1 MERAVRLC
9 GHGGELIGRALD
21 VHGRAGLCHG
31 QQTAVVGRGVLID
44 GVVSGAGHAVHPHKA
59 AVGQQAQNGD
69 DDDDADNGDDGF
81 LHAHTPFSVS
91 VTGCAAF
98 GKYPLRIP
106 LYKTQCLAYTILHW
120 VGSTM
125 RRPTRESEKREKKR
139 KMNLSTVFAK
149 MAMLVL
155 IMLLG
160 YLCARIGIT
169 GPEFNQRVTPLMVKV
184 LLPATILNSVL
195 SVPDFS
201 GRELLDY
208 ILVMTVMV
216 ALQMLPAWFLPRLMR
231 TRSEDVGATRLVTA
245 FGNVGFV
252 GLPVVAAIFGDEM
265 VFFASLCNIPF
276 NLALY
281 SCSAAQLSPDGG
293 RVRWQDVLN
302 APVIATLLSVVLLLS
317 RVHVPGVLA
326 DTISSVSGVTIPLSM
341 LVIGTS
347 LGGISVRS
355 VLTDWRVYVVSAVR
369 LLVCPLLT
377 WLVLRPFAAGA
388 LLGISVLMAACPSA
402 MLVTALCLQYGRSDA
417 FASKCIFLSTILSAV
432 TIPLLIWLLF

>member
-1 MERAVRLC
+1 
-9 GHGGELIGRALD
+9 
-21 VHGRAGLCHG
+21 
-31 QQTAVVGRGVLID
+31 
-44 GVVSGAGHAVHPHKA
+44 
-59 AVGQQAQNGD
+59 
-69 DDDDADNGDDGF
+69 
-81 LHAHTPFSVS
+81 
-91 VTGCAAF
+91 
-98 GKYPLRIP
+98 
-106 LYKTQCLAYTILHW
+106 
-120 VGSTM
+120 
-125 RRPTRESEKREKKR
+125 
-139 KMNLSTVFAK
+139 MNLSIVFAK

-281 SCSAAQLSPDGG
+281 SCSAAQLSPGGG

>member
-1 MERAVRLC
+1 
-9 GHGGELIGRALD
+9 
-21 VHGRAGLCHG
+21 
-31 QQTAVVGRGVLID
+31 
-44 GVVSGAGHAVHPHKA
+44 
-59 AVGQQAQNGD
+59 
-69 DDDDADNGDDGF
+69 
-81 LHAHTPFSVS
+81 
-91 VTGCAAF
+91 
-98 GKYPLRIP
+98 
-106 LYKTQCLAYTILHW
+106 
-120 VGSTM
+120 M

-139 KMNLSTVFAK
+139 NMNLSIVFAK

-402 MLVTALCLQYGRSDA
+402 MLVTALCLQYERSDA
-417 FASKCIFLSTILSAV
+417 FASKCIFLSTVLSAV

>member
-1 MERAVRLC
+1 
-9 GHGGELIGRALD
+9 
-21 VHGRAGLCHG
+21 
-31 QQTAVVGRGVLID
+31 
-44 GVVSGAGHAVHPHKA
+44 
-59 AVGQQAQNGD
+59 
-69 DDDDADNGDDGF
+69 
-81 LHAHTPFSVS
+81 
-91 VTGCAAF
+91 
-98 GKYPLRIP
+98 
-106 LYKTQCLAYTILHW
+106 
-120 VGSTM
+120 M

-139 KMNLSTVFAK
+139 KMNLSIVFAK

-169 GPEFNQRVTPLMVKV
+169 GPEFNQRVTPLVMNV
-184 LLPATILNSVL
+184 LLTATILNSVL
-195 SVPDFS
+195 SVPDFT
-201 GRELLDY
+201 GREIVDY
-208 ILVMTVMV
+208 VLVLTAATV
-216 ALQMLPAWFLPRLMR
+216 LQVVMAWFLPRLLR

-417 FASKCIFLSTILSAV
+417 FASKCIFLSTVLSAV

>member
-1 MERAVRLC
+1 
-9 GHGGELIGRALD
+9 
-21 VHGRAGLCHG
+21 
-31 QQTAVVGRGVLID
+31 
-44 GVVSGAGHAVHPHKA
+44 
-59 AVGQQAQNGD
+59 
-69 DDDDADNGDDGF
+69 
-81 LHAHTPFSVS
+81 
-91 VTGCAAF
+91 
-98 GKYPLRIP
+98 
-106 LYKTQCLAYTILHW
+106 
-120 VGSTM
+120 M

-231 TRSEDVGATRLVTA
+231 TRSGDVGATRLVTA

-417 FASKCIFLSTILSAV
+417 FASKCIFLSTVLSAV

>member
-1 MERAVRLC
+1 
-9 GHGGELIGRALD
+9 
-21 VHGRAGLCHG
+21 
-31 QQTAVVGRGVLID
+31 
-44 GVVSGAGHAVHPHKA
+44 
-59 AVGQQAQNGD
+59 
-69 DDDDADNGDDGF
+69 
-81 LHAHTPFSVS
+81 
-91 VTGCAAF
+91 
-98 GKYPLRIP
+98 
-106 LYKTQCLAYTILHW
+106 
-120 VGSTM
+120 M

-139 KMNLSTVFAK
+139 NMNLSIVFAK

-326 DTISSVSGVTIPLSM
+326 DTISSVSGATIPLSM
-341 LVIGTS
+341 LIIGTS

-355 VLTDWRVYVVSAVR
+355 VLTDWRVYAVSAVR

-377 WLVLRPFAAGA
+377 WLVLRPFASGV
-388 LLGISVLMAACPSA
+388 LLGIPVLLAACPSA
-402 MLVTALCLQYGRSDA
+402 MVVTALCLQYERSDA
-417 FASKCIFLSTILSAV
+417 FASKCIFLSTVLSAV

>member
-1 MERAVRLC
+1 
-9 GHGGELIGRALD
+9 
-21 VHGRAGLCHG
+21 
-31 QQTAVVGRGVLID
+31 
-44 GVVSGAGHAVHPHKA
+44 
-59 AVGQQAQNGD
+59 
-69 DDDDADNGDDGF
+69 
-81 LHAHTPFSVS
+81 
-91 VTGCAAF
+91 
-98 GKYPLRIP
+98 
-106 LYKTQCLAYTILHW
+106 
-120 VGSTM
+120 M

-139 KMNLSTVFAK
+139 NMNLSIVFAK

-377 WLVLRPFAAGA
+377 WLVLRPFAARA
-388 LLGISVLMAACPSA
+388 QLGISVDRAACPSA
-402 MLVTALCLQYGRSDA
+402 MLVTALCLLYGRSDA
-417 FASKCIFLSTILSAV
+417 FASKCIFLSTVLSAV

>member
-1 MERAVRLC
+1 
-9 GHGGELIGRALD
+9 
-21 VHGRAGLCHG
+21 
-31 QQTAVVGRGVLID
+31 
-44 GVVSGAGHAVHPHKA
+44 
-59 AVGQQAQNGD
+59 
-69 DDDDADNGDDGF
+69 
-81 LHAHTPFSVS
+81 
-91 VTGCAAF
+91 
-98 GKYPLRIP
+98 
-106 LYKTQCLAYTILHW
+106 
-120 VGSTM
+120 
-125 RRPTRESEKREKKR
+125 
-139 KMNLSTVFAK
+139 MNLSIVFAK

-377 WLVLRPFAAGA
+377 WLVLRPFVSGV
-388 LLGISVLMAACPSA
+388 LLGIPVLLAACPSA
-402 MLVTALCLQYGRSDA
+402 MVVTALCLQYERSDA
-417 FASKCIFLSTILSAV
+417 FASKCIFLSTVLSAV

>member
-1 MERAVRLC
+1 
-9 GHGGELIGRALD
+9 
-21 VHGRAGLCHG
+21 
-31 QQTAVVGRGVLID
+31 
-44 GVVSGAGHAVHPHKA
+44 
-59 AVGQQAQNGD
+59 
-69 DDDDADNGDDGF
+69 
-81 LHAHTPFSVS
+81 
-91 VTGCAAF
+91 
-98 GKYPLRIP
+98 
-106 LYKTQCLAYTILHW
+106 
-120 VGSTM
+120 M
-125 RRPTRESEKREKKR
+125 RHPTRESEKREKKR
-139 KMNLSTVFAK
+139 KMNLSIVFAK

-417 FASKCIFLSTILSAV
+417 FASKCIFLSTVLSAV

>member
-1 MERAVRLC
+1 
-9 GHGGELIGRALD
+9 
-21 VHGRAGLCHG
+21 
-31 QQTAVVGRGVLID
+31 
-44 GVVSGAGHAVHPHKA
+44 
-59 AVGQQAQNGD
+59 
-69 DDDDADNGDDGF
+69 
-81 LHAHTPFSVS
+81 
-91 VTGCAAF
+91 
-98 GKYPLRIP
+98 
-106 LYKTQCLAYTILHW
+106 
-120 VGSTM
+120 M

-326 DTISSVSGVTIPLSM
+326 DTISSVSGATIPLSM

>member
-1 MERAVRLC
+1 
-9 GHGGELIGRALD
+9 
-21 VHGRAGLCHG
+21 
-31 QQTAVVGRGVLID
+31 
-44 GVVSGAGHAVHPHKA
+44 
-59 AVGQQAQNGD
+59 
-69 DDDDADNGDDGF
+69 
-81 LHAHTPFSVS
+81 
-91 VTGCAAF
+91 
-98 GKYPLRIP
+98 
-106 LYKTQCLAYTILHW
+106 
-120 VGSTM
+120 M

-139 KMNLSTVFAK
+139 NMNLSIVFAK

-231 TRSEDVGATRLVTA
+231 TRSEDVSATRLVTA

-417 FASKCIFLSTILSAV
+417 FASKCIFLSTVLSAV

>member
-1 MERAVRLC
+1 
-9 GHGGELIGRALD
+9 
-21 VHGRAGLCHG
+21 
-31 QQTAVVGRGVLID
+31 
-44 GVVSGAGHAVHPHKA
+44 
-59 AVGQQAQNGD
+59 
-69 DDDDADNGDDGF
+69 
-81 LHAHTPFSVS
+81 
-91 VTGCAAF
+91 
-98 GKYPLRIP
+98 
-106 LYKTQCLAYTILHW
+106 
-120 VGSTM
+120 M

-139 KMNLSTVFAK
+139 KMNLSIVFAK

-317 RVHVPGVLA
+317 RVHVPCVLA

-402 MLVTALCLQYGRSDA
+402 MLVTALGRQYGRSDA
-417 FASKCIFLSTILSAV
+417 FASKCIFLSTVLSAV

>member
-1 MERAVRLC
+1 
-9 GHGGELIGRALD
+9 
-21 VHGRAGLCHG
+21 
-31 QQTAVVGRGVLID
+31 
-44 GVVSGAGHAVHPHKA
+44 
-59 AVGQQAQNGD
+59 
-69 DDDDADNGDDGF
+69 
-81 LHAHTPFSVS
+81 
-91 VTGCAAF
+91 
-98 GKYPLRIP
+98 
-106 LYKTQCLAYTILHW
+106 
-120 VGSTM
+120 
-125 RRPTRESEKREKKR
+125 
-139 KMNLSTVFAK
+139 MNLSTVFAK

-417 FASKCIFLSTILSAV
+417 FASKCIFLSTVLSAV

>member
-1 MERAVRLC
+1 
-9 GHGGELIGRALD
+9 
-21 VHGRAGLCHG
+21 
-31 QQTAVVGRGVLID
+31 
-44 GVVSGAGHAVHPHKA
+44 
-59 AVGQQAQNGD
+59 
-69 DDDDADNGDDGF
+69 
-81 LHAHTPFSVS
+81 
-91 VTGCAAF
+91 
-98 GKYPLRIP
+98 
-106 LYKTQCLAYTILHW
+106 
-120 VGSTM
+120 M

-265 VFFASLCNIPF
+265 VFFASMCNIPF

-281 SCSAAQLSPDGG
+281 SCSAAQLSPGGG

-417 FASKCIFLSTILSAV
+417 FASKCIFLSTVLSAV

>member
-1 MERAVRLC
+1 
-9 GHGGELIGRALD
+9 
-21 VHGRAGLCHG
+21 
-31 QQTAVVGRGVLID
+31 
-44 GVVSGAGHAVHPHKA
+44 
-59 AVGQQAQNGD
+59 
-69 DDDDADNGDDGF
+69 
-81 LHAHTPFSVS
+81 
-91 VTGCAAF
+91 
-98 GKYPLRIP
+98 
-106 LYKTQCLAYTILHW
+106 
-120 VGSTM
+120 M
-125 RRPTRESEKREKKR
+125 RCPTRESEKREKKR

>member
-1 MERAVRLC
+1 
-9 GHGGELIGRALD
+9 
-21 VHGRAGLCHG
+21 
-31 QQTAVVGRGVLID
+31 
-44 GVVSGAGHAVHPHKA
+44 
-59 AVGQQAQNGD
+59 
-69 DDDDADNGDDGF
+69 
-81 LHAHTPFSVS
+81 
-91 VTGCAAF
+91 
-98 GKYPLRIP
+98 
-106 LYKTQCLAYTILHW
+106 
-120 VGSTM
+120 M

-139 KMNLSTVFAK
+139 KMNLSIVFAK

-245 FGNVGFV
+245 FGTVGFV

-417 FASKCIFLSTILSAV
+417 FASKCIFLSTVLSAV

>member
-1 MERAVRLC
+1 
-9 GHGGELIGRALD
+9 
-21 VHGRAGLCHG
+21 
-31 QQTAVVGRGVLID
+31 
-44 GVVSGAGHAVHPHKA
+44 
-59 AVGQQAQNGD
+59 
-69 DDDDADNGDDGF
+69 
-81 LHAHTPFSVS
+81 
-91 VTGCAAF
+91 
-98 GKYPLRIP
+98 
-106 LYKTQCLAYTILHW
+106 
-120 VGSTM
+120 M

-139 KMNLSTVFAK
+139 KMNLSIVFAK

-355 VLTDWRVYVVSAVR
+355 VL
-369 LLVCPLLT
+369 
-377 WLVLRPFAAGA
+377 
-388 LLGISVLMAACPSA
+388 MAACPSA

-417 FASKCIFLSTILSAV
+417 FASKCIFLSTVLSAV

>member
-1 MERAVRLC
+1 
-9 GHGGELIGRALD
+9 
-21 VHGRAGLCHG
+21 
-31 QQTAVVGRGVLID
+31 
-44 GVVSGAGHAVHPHKA
+44 
-59 AVGQQAQNGD
+59 
-69 DDDDADNGDDGF
+69 
-81 LHAHTPFSVS
+81 
-91 VTGCAAF
+91 
-98 GKYPLRIP
+98 
-106 LYKTQCLAYTILHW
+106 
-120 VGSTM
+120 M

-139 KMNLSTVFAK
+139 NMNLSIVFAK

-169 GPEFNQRVTPLMVKV
+169 GPEFNQRVTPLVMNV
-184 LLPATILNSVL
+184 LLTATILNSVL
-195 SVPDFS
+195 SVPDFT

-326 DTISSVSGVTIPLSM
+326 DTISSVSGATIPLSM

>member
-1 MERAVRLC
+1 
-9 GHGGELIGRALD
+9 
-21 VHGRAGLCHG
+21 
-31 QQTAVVGRGVLID
+31 
-44 GVVSGAGHAVHPHKA
+44 
-59 AVGQQAQNGD
+59 
-69 DDDDADNGDDGF
+69 
-81 LHAHTPFSVS
+81 
-91 VTGCAAF
+91 
-98 GKYPLRIP
+98 
-106 LYKTQCLAYTILHW
+106 
-120 VGSTM
+120 
-125 RRPTRESEKREKKR
+125 
-139 KMNLSTVFAK
+139 MNLSIVFAK

-281 SCSAAQLSPDGG
+281 SIGAAQLSPDGG

-417 FASKCIFLSTILSAV
+417 FASKCIFLSTVLSAV

>member
-1 MERAVRLC
+1 
-9 GHGGELIGRALD
+9 
-21 VHGRAGLCHG
+21 
-31 QQTAVVGRGVLID
+31 
-44 GVVSGAGHAVHPHKA
+44 
-59 AVGQQAQNGD
+59 
-69 DDDDADNGDDGF
+69 
-81 LHAHTPFSVS
+81 
-91 VTGCAAF
+91 
-98 GKYPLRIP
+98 
-106 LYKTQCLAYTILHW
+106 
-120 VGSTM
+120 M

-139 KMNLSTVFAK
+139 KMNLSIVFAK

-265 VFFASLCNIPF
+265 VFFASLTNIPF

-281 SCSAAQLSPDGG
+281 SIGAAQLSGTAGARFDW
-293 RVRWQDVLN
+293 RKVLN
-302 APVIATLLSVVLLLS
+302 MPVIATLLSVVLLLS
-317 RVHVPGVLA
+317 RIHVPTVIA
-326 DTISSVSGVTIPLSM
+326 DTISTLAGATIPLSM
-341 LVIGTS
+341 LIIGTS
-347 LGGISVRS
+347 LGAISVRAT
-355 VLTDWRVYVVSAVR
+355 LADWRVYVVSAVR

>member
-1 MERAVRLC
+1 
-9 GHGGELIGRALD
+9 
-21 VHGRAGLCHG
+21 
-31 QQTAVVGRGVLID
+31 
-44 GVVSGAGHAVHPHKA
+44 
-59 AVGQQAQNGD
+59 
-69 DDDDADNGDDGF
+69 
-81 LHAHTPFSVS
+81 
-91 VTGCAAF
+91 
-98 GKYPLRIP
+98 
-106 LYKTQCLAYTILHW
+106 
-120 VGSTM
+120 
-125 RRPTRESEKREKKR
+125 
-139 KMNLSTVFAK
+139 MNLSTVFAK
-149 MAMLVL
+149 MAMLLL

-160 YLCARIGIT
+160 WLCARTGIT
-169 GPEFNQRVTPLMVKV
+169 GPEFNRRVTPLLVKV

-201 GRELLDY
+201 GSELLEY

-216 ALQMLPAWFLPRLMR
+216 VLQMLAAWFLPRLMR

-355 VLTDWRVYVVSAVR
+355 ALTDWRVYAVSAVR

-377 WLVLRPFAAGA
+377 WVVLRPFVSGMM
-388 LLGISVLMAACPSA
+388 LSLPVIMAACPSA
-402 MLVTALCLQYGRSDA
+402 ILVTALCLQYGRSDA

-432 TIPLLIWLLF
+432 TIPLLIWLLL

>member
-1 MERAVRLC
+1 
-9 GHGGELIGRALD
+9 
-21 VHGRAGLCHG
+21 
-31 QQTAVVGRGVLID
+31 
-44 GVVSGAGHAVHPHKA
+44 
-59 AVGQQAQNGD
+59 
-69 DDDDADNGDDGF
+69 
-81 LHAHTPFSVS
+81 
-91 VTGCAAF
+91 
-98 GKYPLRIP
+98 
-106 LYKTQCLAYTILHW
+106 
-120 VGSTM
+120 
-125 RRPTRESEKREKKR
+125 
-139 KMNLSTVFAK
+139 MNLSVVFAK

>member
-1 MERAVRLC
+1 
-9 GHGGELIGRALD
+9 
-21 VHGRAGLCHG
+21 
-31 QQTAVVGRGVLID
+31 
-44 GVVSGAGHAVHPHKA
+44 
-59 AVGQQAQNGD
+59 
-69 DDDDADNGDDGF
+69 
-81 LHAHTPFSVS
+81 
-91 VTGCAAF
+91 
-98 GKYPLRIP
+98 
-106 LYKTQCLAYTILHW
+106 
-120 VGSTM
+120 
-125 RRPTRESEKREKKR
+125 
-139 KMNLSTVFAK
+139 MNLSTVFAK

-281 SCSAAQLSPDGG
+281 SCSAAQLSPGGG

-417 FASKCIFLSTILSAV
+417 FASKCIFLSTVLSAV

>member
-1 MERAVRLC
+1 
-9 GHGGELIGRALD
+9 
-21 VHGRAGLCHG
+21 
-31 QQTAVVGRGVLID
+31 
-44 GVVSGAGHAVHPHKA
+44 
-59 AVGQQAQNGD
+59 
-69 DDDDADNGDDGF
+69 
-81 LHAHTPFSVS
+81 
-91 VTGCAAF
+91 
-98 GKYPLRIP
+98 
-106 LYKTQCLAYTILHW
+106 
-120 VGSTM
+120 M
-125 RRPTRESEKREKKR
+125 RRLTRESEKREKKR
-139 KMNLSTVFAK
+139 NMNLSIVFAK

>member
-1 MERAVRLC
+1 
-9 GHGGELIGRALD
+9 
-21 VHGRAGLCHG
+21 
-31 QQTAVVGRGVLID
+31 
-44 GVVSGAGHAVHPHKA
+44 
-59 AVGQQAQNGD
+59 
-69 DDDDADNGDDGF
+69 
-81 LHAHTPFSVS
+81 
-91 VTGCAAF
+91 
-98 GKYPLRIP
+98 
-106 LYKTQCLAYTILHW
+106 
-120 VGSTM
+120 M

-388 LLGISVLMAACPSA
+388 LLGIPVLLAACPSA
-402 MLVTALCLQYGRSDA
+402 MVVTALCLQYERSDA
-417 FASKCIFLSTILSAV
+417 FASKCIFLSTVLSAV

>member
-1 MERAVRLC
+1 
-9 GHGGELIGRALD
+9 
-21 VHGRAGLCHG
+21 
-31 QQTAVVGRGVLID
+31 
-44 GVVSGAGHAVHPHKA
+44 
-59 AVGQQAQNGD
+59 
-69 DDDDADNGDDGF
+69 
-81 LHAHTPFSVS
+81 
-91 VTGCAAF
+91 
-98 GKYPLRIP
+98 
-106 LYKTQCLAYTILHW
+106 
-120 VGSTM
+120 M
-125 RRPTRESEKREKKR
+125 RRPTRESEKREKNR

>member
-1 MERAVRLC
+1 
-9 GHGGELIGRALD
+9 
-21 VHGRAGLCHG
+21 
-31 QQTAVVGRGVLID
+31 
-44 GVVSGAGHAVHPHKA
+44 
-59 AVGQQAQNGD
+59 
-69 DDDDADNGDDGF
+69 
-81 LHAHTPFSVS
+81 
-91 VTGCAAF
+91 
-98 GKYPLRIP
+98 
-106 LYKTQCLAYTILHW
+106 
-120 VGSTM
+120 M

-139 KMNLSTVFAK
+139 KMNLSIVFAK

-388 LLGISVLMAACPSA
+388 LLGIPVLMAACPSA

-417 FASKCIFLSTILSAV
+417 FASKCIFLSVVLSAV